1 MLNFV
6 SFLSFVQDQV
16 RAITKAMA
24 VTMDRIMEGTVMA
37 TARAITTTL
46 GMTIQATTTRIMDMD
61 KAMMITVVNLST

>member
-24 VTMDRIMEGTVMA
+24 VTMDRTMEGTVMA